1 MYPKNIIKYF
11 FYACFFMAAT
21 GFTVYADIFMFVDSE
36 GTLHFTNTQVSYDYK
51 LYIKEYS
58 ENPDKFYVTDRY
70 DHLITEAAHTYEVP
84 FPLLKAIIKAE
95 SNFDPKAVSKA
106 GAAGLMQIMPDNFK
120 NFNIKDPFNPWEN
133 IMGGAGYFSRL
144 LDRFEG
150 ELPLAIAAYNAG
162 PGMVDRY
169 KDIPPFRET
178 RNYVKKVIK
187 YYRFFKK
194 G

>member
-1 MYPKNIIKYF
+1 
-11 FYACFFMAAT
+11 MAAT
-21 GFTVYADIFMFVDSE
+21 GFPVYADIFMFVDSE
-36 GTLHFTNTQVSYDYK
+36 GILHFTNTQVSYDYK

-58 ENPDKFYVTDRY
+58 ENPDKFHVTDRY
-70 DHLITEAAHTYEVP
+70 DRLITEAAQTYEVP

-120 NFNIKDPFNPWEN
+120 NFKIKDPFNPWEN

-144 LDRFEG
+144 LDRFGG
-150 ELPLAIAAYNAG
+150 ELPLALAAYNAG

-194 G
+194 DSI